1 MLIVQSPSHGWLFAN
16 SWIAAYQDSF
26 SFTIFQKS
34 LRFMSIESLMP
45 SNHLILHCPL
55 LFLLSIFP
63 SIRVFSNMLALDNR
77 SLTQWNFIFSIS
89 LSKEYWRLV
98 SFRID
103 WFDVFAIQGTF
114 KSLLQH
120 HSLKGSLLQH
130 SPFFMV
136 QLLYLYKTY
145 WKNHSFDYAH
155 HCQQSDVLLLLHYLG
170 LS

>member
-1 MLIVQSPSHGWLFAN
+1 MADSAN
-16 SWIAAYQDSF
+16 SWTAAYQDSF

-34 LRFMSIESLMP
+34 LKFMPTESLMS

-55 LFLLSIFP
+55 LFLLSVFP
-63 SIRVFSNMLALDNR
+63 SIRVFSNMLALHNR
-77 SLTQWNFIFSIS
+77 SLMQWNFIFSIS
-89 LSKEYWRLV
+89 FSKEYLGLD

-103 WFDVFAIQGTF
+103 RFDVFAIQGTL

-120 HSLKGSLLQH
+120 HSLKGSILQH

-136 QLLYLYKTY
+136 QLSYLYKTY
-145 WKNHSFDYAH
+145 WKNHGFDYAH
-155 HCQQSDVLLLLHYLG
+155 HCQQSDVLLLLHCLG